1 MGRQASH
8 HYIPASYL
16 AGFTEGETKESSF
29 WSVPKDN
36 KKPFKTSP
44 IKSCKKRDYYTIEH
58 ENSLLVEHWY
68 ANKIEPKIK
77 KALEYVATH
86 KALPPKDEMQFL
98 LLLAATLYLRTPSSR
113 ATREAPLKRT
123 QEIVDG
129 IDKDVKIS
137 NRDAFKFNQTDLI
150 TSELKLI
157 NTVMECL
164 SSKYYC
170 LLISDDPN
178 TNFITSD
185 CPFLLMHPDSNLQYY
200 GLNTKNI
207 ELSIPISKNAVL
219 VGRNEEMKEG
229 AFEANKKFVAAFNSN
244 LISYTDKSF
253 YSNQSKIYLLDD
265 NGAPIIW
272 DINKLACSNAL

>member
-1 MGRQASH
+1 MGRQAGH

-16 AGFTEGETKESSF
+16 AGFTKGETKESTF
-29 WSVPKDN
+29 WSIPIDN
-36 KKPFKTSP
+36 KKPFQTSP

-68 ANKIEPKIK
+68 ANEIEPKIK
-77 KALEYVATH
+77 QALEYISLH
-86 KALPPKDEMQFL
+86 KTLPSKDEMQNL

-113 ATREAPLKRT
+113 STREAPLKRT
-123 QEIVDG
+123 REIVDS
-129 IDKDVKIS
+129 IDKDVNIS

-157 NTVMECL
+157 STVMECL
-164 SSKYYC
+164 SNKYYC

-185 CPFLLMHPDSNLQYY
+185 NPFLLMHPNSKMQYY

-219 VGRNEEMKEG
+219 VGRNEEMREG
-229 AFEANKKFVAAFNSN
+229 VFEANKKFVAAFNSN
-244 LISYTDKSF
+244 LITFTDKFF
-253 YSNQSKIYLLDD
+253 YSNQSKFYLLDD
-265 NGAPIIW
+265 NGAPIVW
-272 DINKLACSNAL
+272 DINDFERSNAL

>member
-1 MGRQASH
+1 MGRQAGH

-16 AGFTEGETKESSF
+16 AGFTEGETKESIF
-29 WSVPKDN
+29 WSIPIDN
-36 KKPFKTSP
+36 KKPFQTSP

-68 ANKIEPKIK
+68 ANEIEPKIK
-77 KALEYVATH
+77 QALEYISLH
-86 KALPPKDEMQFL
+86 KTLPPKDEMQYL

-113 ATREAPLKRT
+113 STREAPLKRT
-123 QEIVDG
+123 QEIVDS
-129 IDKDVKIS
+129 IDKDVNIS

-157 NTVMECL
+157 STVMECL
-164 SSKYYC
+164 SNKYYC

-185 CPFLLMHPDSNLQYY
+185 CPFLLMHPNSKVQYY
-200 GLNTKNI
+200 GLNTKDI

-229 AFEANKKFVAAFNSN
+229 VFEANKKFVAAFNSN
-244 LISYTDKSF
+244 LITFTDKFF
-253 YSNQSKIYLLDD
+253 YSNQSKFYLLDD
-265 NGAPIIW
+265 NGAPIVW
-272 DINKLACSNAL
+272 DINNFERSNAL